1 MGALFQN
8 SSTQLSY
15 ERLFSAALFKCV
27 LCFLLL
33 LIRSQAS
40 ALGTTIDLFLRLP
53 TDSIR
58 SYEALV
64 PTNPIFYKA
73 CTSGV
78 AYTIGDFVSQVSEM
92 WLTVERVVGG
102 GVAMVRVVQEVL
114 LLTSS
119 TVIVLEC

>member
-1 MGALFQN
+1 
-8 SSTQLSY
+8 
-15 ERLFSAALFKCV
+15 V